1 MQKSTLGLL
10 AARAFQLLFAVVLLG
25 VGVSFVRDIN
35 YARRVCDFNDL
46 NCDFRRLP
54 SSSYFAA
61 FTGAWGILD
70 GLVGLV
76 GAFVAALPWI
86 AVIVFDALAA
96 IFYIAAGINL
106 AVLRSNFGTCGDLCT
121 KWTTTIAFSFLGLII
136 TVVIIPLVFFA
147 RRRA

>member
-25 VGVSFVRDIN
+25 VSVSLVRDIRQ
-35 YARRVCDFNDL
+35 ARRACDFYNL
-46 NCDFRRLP
+46 PCRLGRLP

-61 FTGAWGILD
+61 FTGAWGVLD
-70 GLVGLV
+70 GLVGLA
-76 GAFVAALPWI
+76 GAFITALPWI
-86 AVIVFDALAA
+86 AVVVLDALAA

-106 AVLRSNFGTCGDLCT
+106 AVLRSNFGSCGDFCT
-121 KWTTTIAFSFLGLII
+121 KWTATIAFSFLGLIV
-136 TVVIIPLVFFA
+136 TVVIIPTVFFA